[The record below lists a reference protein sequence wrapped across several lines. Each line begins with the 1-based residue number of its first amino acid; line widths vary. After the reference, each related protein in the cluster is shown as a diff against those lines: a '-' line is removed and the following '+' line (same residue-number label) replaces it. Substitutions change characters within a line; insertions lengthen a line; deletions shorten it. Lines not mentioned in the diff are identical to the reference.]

1 MRLKAAPLQLSPGR
15 LGVRTCWA
23 GSADWEQKGQCFAH
37 AGLVGGRVC
46 GSGCGEPAR
55 LGASAPTSFLLPAL
69 PARPGEGRAAP
80 QFCVHFVFLSH
91 LPSCQAWLG
100 FMVWRGRETT
110 TPELHSGVYKQRC
123 GDKQGA
129 WLLLCVGQRGTTRR
143 TSPGEGA

>member
-1 MRLKAAPLQLSPGR
+1 MKKAVYHEVKSSSFAVEPGK
-15 LGVRTCWA
+15 A
-23 GSADWEQKGQCFAH
+23 GRADWEQKGQCFAH